1 MHGIMVLMKK
11 LTSCRFVVGV
21 ETLTFEFG
29 LTGTIKID
37 CVSHEALY
45 KKPQQMPYIMR
56 DPNPA

>member
-1 MHGIMVLMKK
+1 MVLIKK

-45 KKPQQMPYIMR
+45 KKPKQMPYIMR